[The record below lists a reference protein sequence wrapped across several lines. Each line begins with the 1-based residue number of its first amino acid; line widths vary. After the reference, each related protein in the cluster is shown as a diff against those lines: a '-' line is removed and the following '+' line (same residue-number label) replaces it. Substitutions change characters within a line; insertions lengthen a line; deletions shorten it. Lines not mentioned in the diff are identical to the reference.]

1 MIKSRFDIHDL
12 LKKHTVKIGIELGVA
27 SGTYSRYLTENHNFV
42 EYYGIDK
49 WNDHHNE
56 KEKNSVFEYFKEKK
70 NVKIMHMSFDD
81 ALVLFPDNYFDF
93 IYIDGY
99 AHTGQNDG
107 KTIRTWFDKLK
118 QGGIFSGHDYCEKKW
133 PKTYHQVNAI
143 VRDEFGYEINKTGE
157 PTESSWYIIK

>member
-1 MIKSRFDIHDL
+1 MIKSRLHMHEL
-12 LKKHTVKIGIELGVA
+12 LARQNVNVGIELGVA
-27 SGTYSRYLTENHNFV
+27 AAKYSKYLTENYNFV

-81 ALVLFPDNYFDF
+81 ALILFPDNYFDF

-107 KTIRTWFDKLK
+107 KTIRTWFYKLK
-118 QGGIFSGHDYCEKKW
+118 QGGIFSGHDYCEKMW
-133 PKTYHQVNAI
+133 PKTYQQVNKVI
-143 VRDEFGYEINKTGE
+143 RDELGYEILKTEELKE
-157 PTESSWYIIK
+157 PSWYIIK